1 MTNSKQQH
9 FSIPLQ
15 SGLAITD
22 GQNPALSIRY
32 SRRSGIVRDRGRL
45 GTLE

>member
-1 MTNSKQQH
+1 MMNSKQQH

-22 GQNPALSIRY
+22 GQNPALP
-32 SRRSGIVRDRGRL
+32 SGMAGDPV
-45 GTLE
+45 